1 MPGRRFPLPRDLC
14 MPQGPVRMQALTS
27 FYDYATMTIVMSEK
41 IPAGEF
47 KAKCLQ
53 VIDEVQR
60 LRMQVVITKRGKPV
74 AKLVPLDEHTGE
86 LRREHAR
93 HHGDSSAT
101 SWHPLM

>member
-1 MPGRRFPLPRDLC
+1 M
-14 MPQGPVRMQALTS
+14 
-27 FYDYATMTIVMSEK
+27 MTIVMSK

-74 AKLVPLDEHTGE
+74 AKLVPLDDQPESFIGSMKGTMEIIGDIVAPIDVTWEADGE
-86 LRREHAR
+86 
-93 HHGDSSAT
+93 
-101 SWHPLM
+101 

>member
-1 MPGRRFPLPRDLC
+1 M
-14 MPQGPVRMQALTS
+14 
-27 FYDYATMTIVMSEK
+27 MTIVMSDK

-74 AKLVPLDEHTGE
+74 AKLVPVNERQESFIGSMKGTME
-86 LRREHAR
+86 IV
-93 HHGDSSAT
+93 GDIVAPIGVT
-101 SWHPLM
+101 WAADAE